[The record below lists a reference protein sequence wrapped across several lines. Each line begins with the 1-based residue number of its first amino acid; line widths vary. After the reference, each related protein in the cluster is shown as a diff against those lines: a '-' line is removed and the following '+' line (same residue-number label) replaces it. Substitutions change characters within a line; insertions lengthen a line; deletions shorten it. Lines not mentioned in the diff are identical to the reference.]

1 MLSSGP
7 DSDADTSCG
16 MSWLE
21 EEERILA
28 LQEVPYREPIRSIQ
42 CYFFYVDLAVTGVA
56 AAGVAAAGVAVEAD
70 CPSKVN
76 YRYINRVD
84 TENIELSEDGVLR
97 SEKLLHIIQSKKIYT
112 VKTKYVFQDLFLF
125 HVDLEPD
132 EINSFVGSPAEE
144 KRFFRRILG
153 LDDIIIPPSI
163 SIFHSVNSLYF
174 FFYENYLPKI
184 RKPRSILVRSLSSS
198 HISSDAVGAGDGA
211 GGKKKKYTK
220 RWMDRGDA
228 GAGGGGGGGGTRK
241 IKKMVSWK

>member
-7 DSDADTSCG
+7 DPGPDKDTSYGTCG

-28 LQEVPYREPIRSIQ
+28 IREVPYREPIRSIQ
-42 CYFFYVDLAVTGVA
+42 CYFFYVDLAVT
-56 AAGVAAAGVAVEAD
+56 GVAAAGVAVEAD

-97 SEKLLHIIQSKKIYT
+97 SDKLLHIIQSKKIYT

-228 GAGGGGGGGGTRK
+228 GGGGGGTRK

>member
-1 MLSSGP
+1 MLSPGP
-7 DSDADTSCG
+7 DADADTSCGTYGTCG

-28 LQEVPYREPIRSIQ
+28 IREVPYREPIRSIQ
-42 CYFFYVDLAVTGVA
+42 CYFFYVDLA
-56 AAGVAAAGVAVEAD
+56 AAGVAAEAD

-84 TENIELSEDGVLR
+84 TENIELAEDGVLR

-174 FFYENYLPKI
+174 FFYENYLPNI
-184 RKPRSILVRSLSSS
+184 RKPRSILVRTLSSSS

-228 GAGGGGGGGGTRK
+228 GAGGGGGGTRK